1 MVVKMI
7 PTIEEIFR
15 MLSLGE
21 MSYIRAEDYVREH
34 IKMGYESE
42 NIKDLRVYIAV
53 KAMQAMLSNPGCTLG
68 PLSQIPSAAFE
79 VADAMIK
86 ESDK

>member
-1 MVVKMI
+1 MVVGMNTNTDG
-7 PTIEEIFR
+7 PAFPHTEANGAN
-15 MLSLGE
+15 SGDLG
-21 MSYIRAEDYVREH
+21 MT
-34 IKMGYESE
+34 
-42 NIKDLRVYIAV
+42 LRVYIAV

-86 ESDK
+86 ESAK

>member
-1 MVVKMI
+1 
-7 PTIEEIFR
+7 
-15 MLSLGE
+15 
-21 MSYIRAEDYVREH
+21 
-34 IKMGYESE
+34 
-42 NIKDLRVYIAV
+42 
-53 KAMQAMLSNPGCTLG
+53 MQAMLSNPGCTLG